1 MDPNEQTL
9 QARSARHARQ
19 RPDHVAIICEDREVT
34 YADLHRGSN
43 QTAHAL
49 LAEGLARG
57 ARVAYLGQESE
68 SYYEL
73 ALACAKAGTVLVPI
87 NWRLTSR
94 EVDHVLRDSSAE
106 LLFVE
111 RAFRAVAERLRP
123 TLPGL
128 TKVIEMD
135 TQDSPAD
142 GFLNWRAGHCDD
154 DPDPGTGTEDAVVQ
168 MYTSGTT
175 GLPKGVVLAH
185 RTFFAYIDSIAGAE
199 ADLIDWQPADRSLVG
214 FPGLHSGGMGWFLAG
229 FTVGLT
235 NVIMRMFVAEEAAR
249 LIEQH
254 EITITFMAPAMMQ
267 MMLAERWVTKQTFRS
282 LRKVTYGGS
291 PISPALLRRCIEGLG
306 CGLAQMYASAES
318 GSVVTCLGPSEHVP
332 GNPKLD
338 CAGRPCPGNQVK
350 IVGDAGQSLPPGEI
364 GTILVSTPTLFVEYW
379 HRPDATRECLADGW
393 LRMPD
398 AGYLDEDGYL
408 HVCDRID
415 DTIIVAGQNI
425 YPAEVEKAL
434 TEHPAVADAAVIGI
448 ADDRWGE
455 AVKAIVVL
463 RPGEQASGRDLSL
476 FLRGRVADFKIPTAY
491 DFTDGLPRNPT
502 GKILRRTLRE
512 QEKDAGAL
520 RAPRPED
527 AIPAARPVARLEA

>member
-1 MDPNEQTL
+1 MDLDQQTL

-19 RPDHVAIICEDREVT
+19 RPDHPAVICEGREVS
-34 YADLHRGSN
+34 YAELHRGSN

-49 LAEGLARG
+49 LAEGLSRG
-57 ARVAYLGQESE
+57 ARVAYLGMESE
-68 SYYEL
+68 YYYDL

-94 EVDHVLRDSSAE
+94 EVDHVLRDSGAE
-106 LLFVE
+106 LLFIE
-111 RAFRAVAERLRP
+111 TAFRGVSERLR
-123 TLPGL
+123 TALPGL
-128 TKVIEMD
+128 AKIIEMD
-135 TQDSPAD
+135 DPES
-142 GFLNWRAGHCDD
+142 RAGGYLRWRDGHPDD
-154 DPDPGTGTEDAVVQ
+154 DLDPGTGFEDPVVQ

-199 ADLIDWQPADRSLVG
+199 ADLIDWQPEDRSLVG

-249 LIEQH
+249 LIERH
-254 EITITFMAPAMMQ
+254 RITITFMAPAMLQ
-267 MMLAERWVTKQTFRS
+267 MMLAERWVSKETFRS

-318 GSVVTCLGPSEHVP
+318 GSVVTCLGPSEHFL
-332 GNPKLD
+332 GNPKLAS
-338 CAGRPCPGNQVK
+338 AGQPCPGNEVR
-350 IVGDAGQSLPPGEI
+350 IVGDAGESLPPGEI
-364 GTILVSTPTLFVEYW
+364 GTIYVSTPTLFVEYW
-379 HRPDATRECLADGW
+379 GRPQATADCLSPGW

-398 AGYLDEDGYL
+398 AGYLDADGYL

-434 TEHPAVADAAVIGI
+434 TDHPAVADAAVIGI
-448 ADDRWGE
+448 PDERWGQV
-455 AVKAIVVL
+455 VKAIVVL
-463 RPGEQASGRDLSL
+463 RPGEQATGRDLALS
-476 FLRGRVADFKIPTAY
+476 LRGRIADFKIPVSY
-491 DFTDGLPRNPT
+491 DFTDSLPRNPT
-502 GKILRRTLRE
+502 GKILRRELRE
-512 QEKDAGAL
+512 RQQNAL
-520 RAPRPED
+520 
-527 AIPAARPVARLEA
+527 PATAPVA

>member
-1 MDPNEQTL
+1 MDVNEQTL

-19 RPDHVAIICEDREVT
+19 RPGHVAIICEDRQVT
-34 YADLHRGSN
+34 YAELHRVSN

-49 LAEGLARG
+49 LAEGLTRG
-57 ARVAYLGQESE
+57 SRVAYLGQESE
-68 SYYEL
+68 YYYDL

-94 EVDHVLRDSSAE
+94 EVDHVLRDSGAE
-106 LLFVE
+106 LLFIE
-111 RAFRAVAERLRP
+111 SAFRSVAERLRP
-123 TLPGL
+123 VLPNL
-128 TKVIEMD
+128 AKVIEMD
-135 TQDSPAD
+135 TPDSRA
-142 GFLNWRAGHCDD
+142 GGYLSWRAGHDD
-154 DPDPGTGTEDAVVQ
+154 EDLDPGTGFDDPVVQ

-199 ADLIDWQPADRSLVG
+199 ADVIDWQPEDRSLVG
-214 FPGLHSGGMGWFLAG
+214 FPGLHAGGMGWFLAG

-254 EITITFMAPAMMQ
+254 RITITFVAPAMLA
-267 MMLAERWVTKQTFRS
+267 MMLAERWTTRDTFRS

-291 PISPALLRRCIEGLG
+291 PISPALLRRCIEGLD
-306 CGLAQMYASAES
+306 CGFAQMYASAES

-332 GNPKLD
+332 GNPKLNS
-338 CAGRPCPGNQVK
+338 AGRPCPGNQVR
-350 IVGDAGQSLPPGEI
+350 IVGNGGKSLPPGEI
-364 GTILVSTPTLFVEYW
+364 GTIYVSTPTLFLGYW
-379 HRPDATRECLADGW
+379 RRPEATSECLKDGW
-393 LRMPD
+393 LSMPD

-448 ADDRWGE
+448 PDERWGQT
-455 AVKAIVVL
+455 VKAIVVL
-463 RPGEQASGRDLSL
+463 RAGEQVSGRELMLS
-476 FLRGRVADFKIPTAY
+476 LRGRIADFKIPTSY
-491 DFTDGLPRNPT
+491 DFAESLPRNPT

-512 QEKDAGAL
+512 AHSVVPASAGAG
-520 RAPRPED
+520 RA
-527 AIPAARPVARLEA
+527 

>member
-1 MDPNEQTL
+1 MDLNERTL

-19 RPDHVAIICEDREVT
+19 RADHVAIICEGREVS
-34 YADLHRGSN
+34 YAELHRGSN

-49 LAEGLARG
+49 LAEGLTRG

-68 SYYEL
+68 YYYDL

-94 EVDHVLRDSSAE
+94 EVDHVLNDSGAE
-106 LLFVE
+106 LLFIE
-111 RAFRAVAERLRP
+111 SAFRGVAERSRAV
-123 TLPGL
+123 LPKL
-128 TKVIEMD
+128 AKVIEMD
-135 TQDSPAD
+135 TPDARAG
-142 GFLNWRAGHCDD
+142 GFLDWRASHPDQD
-154 DPDPGTGTEDAVVQ
+154 LDPGTGIEDPVVQ

-199 ADLIDWQPADRSLVG
+199 ADLIDWQPEDRSLIG
-214 FPGLHSGGMGWFLAG
+214 FPGLHAGGMGWFLAG

-235 NVIMRMFVAEEAAR
+235 NVVMRMFVAEEAAR
-249 LIEQH
+249 LIERH
-254 EITITFMAPAMMQ
+254 EITITFVAPAMLQ
-267 MMLAERWVTKQTFRS
+267 MMLAERWVSRETFRS

-291 PISPALLRRCIEGLG
+291 PISPALLRSCIEGLG

-318 GSVVTCLGPSEHVP
+318 GSVVTCLGPSEHYL
-332 GNPKLD
+332 GNPKLTS
-338 CAGRPCPGNQVK
+338 AGRACPGNEVK
-350 IVGDAGQSLPPGEI
+350 IVGAAGESLPAGEI
-364 GTILVSTPTLFVEYW
+364 GTIYVSTPTLFMEYW
-379 HRPDATRECLADGW
+379 RRPEATAECLADGW

-425 YPAEVEKAL
+425 YPAEIEKAL
-434 TEHPAVADAAVIGI
+434 SEHPAVAEVAIIGI
-448 ADDRWGE
+448 PDERWGQ

-463 RPGEQASGRDLSL
+463 RPGERASGRDLMLS
-476 FLRGRVADFKIPTAY
+476 LRGRVADFKIPVAY
-491 DFTDGLPRNPT
+491 DFTDSLPRNPT
-502 GKILRRTLRE
+502 GKILRRALRE
-512 QEKDAGAL
+512 GQ
-520 RAPRPED
+520 
-527 AIPAARPVARLEA
+527 PATVKAVRPVA

>member
-1 MDPNEQTL
+1 MDLNQQTL

-19 RPDHVAIICEDREVT
+19 QPDHVAIICEGREVT
-34 YADLHRGSN
+34 YAELHRGSN

-49 LAEGLARG
+49 LAEGLTRG

-68 SYYEL
+68 YYYDL
-73 ALACAKAGTVLVPI
+73 TLACAKAGVVLVPI
-87 NWRLTSR
+87 NWRLTSG
-94 EVDHVLRDSSAE
+94 EVDHVLRDSGAE
-106 LLFVE
+106 LLFIE
-111 RAFRAVAERLRP
+111 TPFRGVAERLRAA
-123 TLPGL
+123 LPSL
-128 TKVIEMD
+128 VKIIEMD
-135 TQDSPAD
+135 TPQSRAD
-142 GFLNWRAGHCDD
+142 GYLRWRAAHPDNGL
-154 DPDPGTGTEDAVVQ
+154 DPGTGTEDPVVQ

-199 ADLIDWQPADRSLVG
+199 ADLIDWHPKDRSLVG

-235 NVIMRMFVAEEAAR
+235 NVVMRMFLAEEAAR
-249 LIEQH
+249 LIERH
-254 EITITFMAPAMMQ
+254 RITITFMAPAMLQ
-267 MMLAERWVTKQTFRS
+267 MMLAERWVSKETFRS

-291 PISPALLRRCIEGLG
+291 PISPKLLQRCIEGLG

-318 GSVVTCLGPSEHVP
+318 GSVVTCLGPSEHFL
-332 GNPKLD
+332 GNPKLTS
-338 CAGRPCPGNQVK
+338 AGRPCPGNQVK
-350 IVGDAGQSLPPGEI
+350 IVGDAGESLPPGQI
-364 GTILVSTPTLFVEYW
+364 GTICVDTPTLFVEYW
-379 HRPDATRECLADGW
+379 RRQKATSECLADGW

-425 YPAEVEKAL
+425 YPAEVEKVL

-448 ADDRWGE
+448 PDERWGQ

-463 RPGEQASGRDLSL
+463 HSGQQATARDLMLS
-476 FLRGRVADFKIPTAY
+476 LRGRIADFKIPVAY
-491 DFTDGLPRNPT
+491 DFADSLPRNPT
-502 GKILRRTLRE
+502 GKVLRRALRE
-512 QEKDAGAL
+512 QQAGTLQSL
-520 RAPRPED
+520 RVSAF
-527 AIPAARPVARLEA
+527 A